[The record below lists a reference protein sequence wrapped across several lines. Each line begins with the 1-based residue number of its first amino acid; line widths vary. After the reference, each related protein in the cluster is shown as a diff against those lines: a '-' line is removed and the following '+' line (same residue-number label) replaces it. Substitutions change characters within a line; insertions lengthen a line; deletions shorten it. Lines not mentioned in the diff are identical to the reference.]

1 MVKYTTIF
9 YPRIPM
15 SDSKSVYASFRS
27 IGAYAPPKILSNKD
41 LETMVDT
48 TDEWIVKRTGIK
60 ERRIAADD
68 EYTSDMGA
76 KAARLAIERAGIDD
90 GDIDLIIC
98 ATVTPDYFNMPS
110 TACVIS
116 DKLGIRN
123 VQAFDISAACSGFVY
138 LLSLAKAF
146 IESGMKKNVLII
158 GAEKFSSIVD
168 YTDRGT
174 CILFGDGAGAAI
186 ISATAN
192 KEEAIVDIHASADG
206 SYADFLVTPAPGAI
220 HPVSQEVISEGLN
233 FVQMKG
239 NETFKLAVK
248 TLTKDVI
255 EILAKNDIKADDIPH
270 FIPHQ
275 ANYRII
281 KAVGDALKMR
291 EDQVVLTVGKFGNTS
306 AASIPMAVN
315 DIYESGRLKKGEMML
330 FDTFGGG
337 LTWASALLPFAGESY
352 QG

>member
-1 MVKYTTIF
+1 MSHTTL
-9 YPRIPM
+9 P
-15 SDSKSVYASFRS
+15 YASFRS
-27 IGAYAPPKILSNKD
+27 IGAYVPEKVLSNED
-41 LETMVDT
+41 LEKMVDT

-60 ERRIAADD
+60 ERHLAADN

-76 KAARLAIERAGIDD
+76 KAAKVAIERAGLQAEE
-90 GDIDLIIC
+90 IDLVLC

-110 TACVIS
+110 TACIIS
-116 DKLGIRN
+116 DKLGIKN

-138 LLSLAKAF
+138 ILSVAKAF

-168 YTDRGT
+168 YTDRST
-174 CILFGDGAGAAI
+174 CILFGDGAGAAV
-186 ISATAN
+186 ISATDK
-192 KEEAIVDIHASADG
+192 KEEAFIDVHASADG
-206 SYADFLVTPAPGAI
+206 SYADFLVTPAPGSI
-220 HPVSQEVISEGLN
+220 NPVSQKVIDEGLN

-248 TLTKDVI
+248 TLTKDVK
-255 EILAKNDIKADDIPH
+255 EILEKNEIASESIPH

-291 EDQVVLTVGKFGNTS
+291 EEQVVVTVHKYGNTS
-306 AASIPMAVN
+306 AASIPMAIN
-315 DIYESGRLKKGEMML
+315 DIWESGRLKKGELML
-330 FDTFGGG
+330 LDTFGGG
-337 LTWASALLPFAGESY
+337 LTWASALLPFAGESK
-352 QG
+352 